1 MKRALLLFGHETW
14 PKAMK
19 ESAQMIAGEQE
30 DLYALFVHMD
40 DSAQKIQ
47 DNLDETMQTLKRKGY
62 QDVLILLD
70 LFGGSPS
77 HVVAKYYEDIHVQAI
92 CGVNMP
98 MLLEILMMS
107 EDTSLQLVSEKALTC
122 GKAAIINEFEMIKRG

>member
-14 PKAMK
+14 PQAMK
-19 ESAQMIAGEQE
+19 ESAEMIAGEQE
-30 DLYALFVHMD
+30 NLYTLFVHMD

-47 DNLDETMQTLKRKGY
+47 EKLDATMQILKREGY
-62 QDVLILLD
+62 QNVLILLD

-77 HVVAKYYEDIHVQAI
+77 HVVAKYYENVHVEAI

-98 MLLEILMMS
+98 MLLEVLMMS
-107 EDTSLQLVSEKALTC
+107 EETSLQLVSEQALTC
-122 GKAAIINEFEMIKRG
+122 GKASILNEFEMIKRG